1 MRCKFKFANFNT
13 MAELKTKKT
22 KETVSKFLA
31 AVENE
36 DKRKDAKILLKLFTE
51 ITKEKPALWGTAIV
65 GFGTYSYKS
74 ERSKQAGDW
83 FMVGFSPRKTYLAVY
98 IIAGINKYEALL
110 KKLGKFKVSTGSCL
124 YINKLADIDLDVL
137 KEIIGAGYQE
147 MQLKH
152 G

>member
-1 MRCKFKFANFNT
+1 
-13 MAELKTKKT
+13 MAENKTQKT
-22 KETVSKFLA
+22 KESVTKFIA

-36 DKRKDAKILLKLFTE
+36 DKRQDAKTLLKLFTE
-51 ITKEKPALWGTAIV
+51 ITKEKPALWGTAII

-74 ERSKQAGDW
+74 EKSKQAGDW
-83 FMVGFSPRKTYLAVY
+83 FMVGFSPRKAYLAVY
-98 IIAGINKYEALL
+98 IIAGINKYQALL

-137 KEIIGAGYQE
+137 KEIISAGYQE
-147 MQLKH
+147 MRSQH

>member
-1 MRCKFKFANFNT
+1 
-13 MAELKTKKT
+13 MAVLKTQKT
-22 KETVSKFLA
+22 KASVPAFLA
-31 AVENE
+31 AVESE
-36 DKRKDAKILLKLFTE
+36 EKRKDSKTLLKLFTD

-83 FMVGFSPRKTYLAVY
+83 FMVGFSPRKAYIAVY
-98 IIAGINKYEALL
+98 VIAGINKYQALL

-137 KEIIGAGYQE
+137 KEIISSGYQE
-147 MQLKH
+147 MHSKH

>member
-1 MRCKFKFANFNT
+1 
-13 MAELKTKKT
+13 MAVLKTQKT
-22 KETVSKFLA
+22 KASVPAFLA
-31 AVENE
+31 AVESE
-36 DKRKDAKILLKLFTE
+36 EKRKDSKTLLKLFTD

-83 FMVGFSPRKTYLAVY
+83 FMVGFSPRKAYIAVY
-98 IIAGINKYEALL
+98 VIAGINKYQALL
-110 KKLGKFKVSTGSCL
+110 KRLGKFKVSTGSCL

-137 KEIIGAGYQE
+137 KEIISSGYQE
-147 MQLKH
+147 MHSKH

>member
-1 MRCKFKFANFNT
+1 
-13 MAELKTKKT
+13 MAELKTQKT
-22 KETVSKFLA
+22 KASVPAFLA
-31 AVENE
+31 TVESE
-36 DKRKDAKILLKLFTE
+36 EKRKDSKILLKLFTD

-83 FMVGFSPRKTYLAVY
+83 FMVGFSPRKAYLAVY
-98 IIAGINKYEALL
+98 VIAGINKYQALL

-124 YINKLADIDLDVL
+124 YINKLADIDLSVL
-137 KEIIGAGYQE
+137 KEIISLGYQE
-147 MQLKH
+147 MHSKH